1 VSLLLFD
8 VDTQDSPARL
18 YSTEISEKLAIVLI
32 LGVLKLIS
40 TNTGLLIGWGHA
52 ITCKVH

>member
-40 TNTGLLIGWGHA
+40 TNTGLLIG
-52 ITCKVH
+52 